1 MKWRM
6 PAFLK
11 PKGEHSSELPE
22 KVTLANYLAA
32 VGTECHGRLCCP
44 TPLEP
49 ESRKSG
55 KEMLKALRKTTPGPV
70 ADFFLS
76 PWDIL
81 TK

>member
-1 MKWRM
+1 MKWRI

-11 PKGEHSSELPE
+11 PKGEHSSELLE

-32 VGTECHGRLCCP
+32 VGTDCRRQRCCP

-55 KEMLKALRKTTPGPV
+55 REVLKAPGKTALGPE
-70 ADFFLS
+70 AGFLTS
-76 PWDIL
+76 SQDIL
-81 TK
+81 VE